1 VAKIAYRCD
10 DSTVAEK
17 DRLAR
22 LAAAIKRRRA
32 EVSISQEGLAFATG
46 ISLRHLQR
54 IEGGTID
61 LRVSTLYQIATALET
76 TPAKLLG
83 AGEDQGRRQK

>member
-1 VAKIAYRCD
+1 M
-10 DSTVAEK
+10 
-17 DRLAR
+17 DRLAC

-32 EVSISQEGLAFATG
+32 EVGISQEGLAFETG

-61 LRVSTLYQIATALET
+61 LRVSTLYKVATALET

-83 AGEDQGRRQK
+83 QDQGRRKK